1 MATTMTELRPARA
14 FLREKFPRGGSVL
27 CAVSGGLDS
36 MCLLHFLL
44 EQPGFHV
51 TAAHFNHRLR
61 GPEAD
66 RDAQFVRDYC
76 AQRNVPFVSGS
87 GDTRLLA
94 EKEGLSMEEA
104 ARRLRYAFLKETAAE
119 RGCDAILTAH
129 HADDNAET
137 MLLNLLRGTGSA
149 GLAGIP
155 PVRGNI
161 CRPFLRIT
169 RLELADYAQ
178 SHGIPHVE
186 DETNDD
192 PEAAAR
198 NALRSSVLPVLRQLN
213 PRFAENMART
223 ASILREESDALES
236 MARGLLDQVK
246 ELPDGVSVPCLMLTE
261 VPAAVAE
268 RAVLQLLVQVS
279 GHRKDLTAA
288 HVLAVLDL
296 ARGDRT
302 GLEVT
307 LPYGLTARRKKYT
320 LEITRRPVWP
330 ASLPIS
336 VGGAVTFGGTEVMV
350 SDAAVPGALPMGLP
364 EGASM
369 TVTPWRSGD
378 WLRLPGSR
386 GRRSFK
392 RLCADRGLT
401 PEERDR
407 LPVLRVGEAHAAD
420 PVFGVSADFAPCSGE
435 QTVYVRF
442 TTKQT
447 EEKQHEK

>member
-1 MATTMTELRPARA
+1 MGTMNELAAAGA
-14 FLREKFPRGGSVL
+14 FLRRRFPQGGKVL

-36 MCLLHFLL
+36 MCLLDFLCRQR
-44 EQPGFHV
+44 EFSV

-61 GPEAD
+61 GAEAD
-66 RDAQFVRDYC
+66 RDEQFVRDHC
-76 AQRNVPFVSGS
+76 AARGIPFLSGS
-87 GDTRLLA
+87 GDTRALA
-94 EKEGLSMEEA
+94 EREGLSVEEA
-104 ARRLRYAFLKETAAE
+104 ARRLRYDFLTKTAAD
-119 RGCDAILTAH
+119 GGFDAIFTAH

-137 MLLNLLRGTGSA
+137 VLLNLVRGTGSA
-149 GLAGIP
+149 GLSGIP
-155 PVRGNI
+155 QVRGNI
-161 CRPFLRIT
+161 CRPFLRIP
-169 RLELADYAQ
+169 RAELADYAAA
-178 SHGIPHVE
+178 HGVPHVE
-186 DETNDD
+186 DATNED
-192 PEAAAR
+192 PDAAAR
-198 NALRSSVLPVLRQLN
+198 NALRSSVMPVLRQIN
-213 PRFAENMART
+213 PKYVENIART
-223 ASILREESDALES
+223 SAILREESDALES
-236 MARGLLDQVK
+236 MARGLMDQVK
-246 ELPDGVSVPCLMLTE
+246 VLPDGVCVPCLMLTD
-261 VPAAVAE
+261 VPQAVAE

-302 GLEVT
+302 GLET
-307 LPYGLTARRKKYT
+307 ALPYGLTARRKKYT
-320 LEITRRPVWP
+320 LEITRRPAWP

-336 VGGAVTFGGTEVMV
+336 MGGTVTFGGTEVMV
-350 SDAAVPGALPMGLP
+350 SDAAMPGALPMGLP
-364 EGASM
+364 RGASM

-378 WLRLPGSR
+378 WLRRTGSR
-386 GRRSFK
+386 GRRSLK

-435 QTVYVRF
+435 QTVFVRF

>member
-14 FLREKFPRGGSVL
+14 FLREKFPHGGSVL
-27 CAVSGGLDS
+27 CAMSGGLDS
-36 MCLLHFLL
+36 MCLLHVML
-44 EQPGFHV
+44 EQPGFRV
-51 TAAHFNHRLR
+51 TAAHFNHGLR
-61 GPEAD
+61 GAEAD
-66 RDAQFVRDYC
+66 RDEQFVRDYC
-76 AQRNVPFVSGS
+76 ARHHVPFVSGA
-87 GDTRLLA
+87 GDTRALA
-94 EKEGLSMEEA
+94 EREGLSIEEA
-104 ARRLRYAFLKETAAE
+104 ARKLRYAFLKETAAE

-137 MLLNLLRGTGSA
+137 MLLNLIRGTGSA

-155 PVRGNI
+155 PVRGNV
-161 CRPFLRIT
+161 CRPFLRVT
-169 RLELADYAQ
+169 RAELADYAQ
-178 SHGIPHVE
+178 SHHIPHVE

-268 RAVLQLLVQVS
+268 RAVLQLLAQTA
-279 GHRKDLTAA
+279 GHRRDLTAA

-307 LPYGLTARRKKYT
+307 LPCGLTARRKKYT
-320 LEITRRPVWP
+320 LEITRRPARP
-330 ASLPIS
+330 GSLPIA
-336 VGGAVTFGGTEVMV
+336 VGGTVTFGGTEVMI
-350 SDAAVPGALPMGLP
+350 SNQALPGALPMNLP
-364 EGASM
+364 EGAAM
-369 TVTPWRSGD
+369 TVTPWRPGD

-401 PEERDR
+401 PAERDR

-420 PVFGVSADFAPCSGE
+420 PLFGVSQDFAPCSGE
-435 QTVYVRF
+435 QTVCVRF
-442 TTKQT
+442 STKKT

>member
-1 MATTMTELRPARA
+1 MTTMNELTAA
-14 FLREKFPRGGSVL
+14 AEFLRRRFPHGGRVL

-36 MCLLHFLL
+36 MCLLDYMAR
-44 EQPGFHV
+44 QRGFSV
-51 TAAHFNHRLR
+51 AAAHFNHQLR
-61 GPEAD
+61 GAEAD
-66 RDAQFVRDYC
+66 RDESFVRDYC
-76 AQRNVPFVSGS
+76 AARGVPFVSGS
-87 GDTRLLA
+87 GDTRALA
-94 EKEGLSMEEA
+94 EREGLSMEEA

-169 RLELADYAQ
+169 RLELADYAAA
-178 SHGIPHVE
+178 HGIPHVE

-192 PEAAAR
+192 PDAAAR

-246 ELPDGVSVPCLMLTE
+246 ELPEGVSVPCLMLTQ

-302 GLEVT
+302 DLEVT

-364 EGASM
+364 RGASM

-420 PVFGVSADFAPCSGE
+420 PVFGVQPDFAPCPGG
-435 QTVYVRF
+435 QTVFVKFY
-442 TTKQT
+442 KKT

>member
-27 CAVSGGLDS
+27 CAVSGGMDS
-36 MCLLHFLL
+36 MCLLHFML
-44 EQPGFHV
+44 EQPGFRV
-51 TAAHFNHRLR
+51 TAAHFNHQLR
-61 GPEAD
+61 GAEAD
-66 RDAQFVRDYC
+66 RDESFVRDYC
-76 AQRNVPFVSGS
+76 ARHHVPFVSGS
-87 GDTRLLA
+87 GDTRALA
-94 EKEGLSMEEA
+94 EKEGLSTEEA

-161 CRPFLRIT
+161 CRPFLRVT
-169 RLELADYAQ
+169 RLELAEYAQ
-178 SHGIPHVE
+178 NHHIPHVE

-192 PEAAAR
+192 PDAAAR

-261 VPAAVAE
+261 VPAAVGE
-268 RAVLQLLVQVS
+268 RAVLQLLAQIS
-279 GHRKDLTAA
+279 GHRRDLTAA

-296 ARGDRT
+296 ARGDRAD
-302 GLEVT
+302 LEVT

-330 ASLPIS
+330 ASMPIE

-350 SDAAVPGALPMGLP
+350 SDAAMPGALPMHLP
-364 EGASM
+364 EGASL
-369 TVTPWRSGD
+369 TVTPWRPGD
-378 WLRLPGSR
+378 WLRTPGSR

-392 RLCADRGLT
+392 RLCADQGLT
-401 PEERDR
+401 PAERDR

-435 QTVYVRF
+435 QTVFVRF
-442 TTKQT
+442 TNKQT
-447 EEKQHEK
+447 EEKRHEK